1 MNNGFRGFEW
11 EESVT
16 TVKKKKEKK
25 KKKKNIKLFRV
36 IVMTEDGRLIQ
47 DTDSENG
54 QMKKQTNN
62 VS

>member
-11 EESVT
+11 DESVT
-16 TVKKKKEKK
+16 MVKKRKKRKKKKR
-25 KKKKNIKLFRV
+25 IKLFRV

-54 QMKKQTNN
+54 QIKKQTNN

>member
-11 EESVT
+11 DESVT
-16 TVKKKKEKK
+16 MVKKRKKRKK
-25 KKKKNIKLFRV
+25 KKKRIKLFRV

-54 QMKKQTNN
+54 QIKKQTNN

>member
-1 MNNGFRGFEW
+1 MGRKCDYG
-11 EESVT
+11 
-16 TVKKKKEKK
+16 KKKKIKKEKK
-25 KKKKNIKLFRV
+25 KQIKLFRV

-54 QMKKQTNN
+54 QMNKQTSN

>member
-1 MNNGFRGFEW
+1 MGRKCDYG
-11 EESVT
+11 
-16 TVKKKKEKK
+16 KKKKRKK
-25 KKKKNIKLFRV
+25 EKKNIKLFRV